1 MLEYIKKL
9 YECNN
14 QSLLKALI
22 ADNVESFIYDLLI
35 VEFNQPFGS
44 ATRELAK
51 RLYEEENGKIRKVRP
66 EYVIFT
72 TCTSDFFRNL
82 LRYSFLLRH

>member
-14 QSLLKALI
+14 QSLIKALI

-35 VEFNQPFGS
+35 GKFNQPFGS

-51 RLYEEENGKIRKVRP
+51 NLYEEQIQQWVVQMKLFNP
-66 EYVIFT
+66 
-72 TCTSDFFRNL
+72 L
-82 LRYSFLLRH
+82 LR

>member
-14 QSLLKALI
+14 QSLIKALI

-35 VEFNQPFGS
+35 SKFNYPFGS

-51 RLYEEENGKIRKVRP
+51 KLYEKEIQQWVVQMKLFEP
-66 EYVIFT
+66 
-72 TCTSDFFRNL
+72 L
-82 LRYSFLLRH
+82 LR

>member
-35 VEFNQPFGS
+35 SKFNQPFGS
-44 ATRELAK
+44 ATKELAK
-51 RLYEEENGKIRKVRP
+51 KLYEEEIQQWVVQMKLFEP
-66 EYVIFT
+66 
-72 TCTSDFFRNL
+72 L
-82 LRYSFLLRH
+82 LR